1 MKKKWKTGRIDKG
14 ISLLLS
20 IILVFSVLGA
30 VVFSV
35 SRKITKEMSESAV
48 QNLSESLDLIKGTL
62 EAILQKEAEFQLLIA
77 REIAAKEDPKEF
89 IRSYNKNR
97 TMVKLSLVMEGE
109 TEGITRIGDAF
120 RFACDGRRN
129 GRHLQYG

>member
-48 QNLSESLDLIKGTL
+48 QNLSESLDLIK
-62 EAILQKEAEFQLLIA
+62 E
-77 REIAAKEDPKEF
+77 
-89 IRSYNKNR
+89 
-97 TMVKLSLVMEGE
+97 
-109 TEGITRIGDAF
+109 
-120 RFACDGRRN
+120 
-129 GRHLQYG
+129 